1 MTESFITQLQNQ
13 GVDVS
18 SVQTA
23 LQNNDMAS
31 VNSWL
36 KSYFEA
42 HPGTFGNAT
51 PMHRG
56 AGFKFNATA
65 QQAHLQS
72 FITNLQN
79 QGVDVSSVQTALQ
92 NNDTAT
98 VNTWLKSYFEAHP
111 GTFGNATHMHS
122 GAGFKVNATAQ
133 QAHLQSFITSL
144 QNKGVDVSSVQ
155 TALQN
160 NDTATVNAWLKSYFE
175 AHPGTFGNATHMQR
189 SYGFTVDATTQQAHL
204 QSFITNLQNQGVD
217 VSSVQTALQNN
228 DMATVN
234 SWLTSYRVAHPGAFG
249 NVTQMHSGAGFKFN
263 ATTQQAHLQS
273 FITSLQNKGVDVS
286 SVQAAL
292 QNNDTATVN
301 AWLKSY
307 FETHPG
313 TVTNST
319 RPHWH
324 QWNSTAT
331 QSS

>member
-1 MTESFITQLQNQ
+1 MTESFITNLQNK

-23 LQNNDMAS
+23 LQNNDMAT
-31 VNSWL
+31 VNAWL

-42 HPGTFGNAT
+42 HPGTFGNTT

-65 QQAHLQS
+65 QQAQLQS

-92 NNDTAT
+92 NNDMAT
-98 VNTWLKSYFEAHP
+98 VNSWLTSYREAHP
-111 GTFGNATHMHS
+111 GAFGNTTHMQR
-122 GAGFKVNATAQ
+122 GTGFKFNATAQ

-175 AHPGTFGNATHMQR
+175 
-189 SYGFTVDATTQQAHL
+189 
-204 QSFITNLQNQGVD
+204 
-217 VSSVQTALQNN
+217 
-228 DMATVN
+228 
-234 SWLTSYRVAHPGAFG
+234 
-249 NVTQMHSGAGFKFN
+249 
-263 ATTQQAHLQS
+263 
-273 FITSLQNKGVDVS
+273 
-286 SVQAAL
+286 
-292 QNNDTATVN
+292 
-301 AWLKSY
+301 
-307 FETHPG
+307 THPG
-313 TVTNST
+313 TVTSST